1 MDLLSKETDSSSK
14 AEKPTKSFHQAKDF
28 LRNNRKVL
36 ITGVQGSGKTFLAK
50 SLVSDLNKNG
60 RKLESIWI
68 SHYSELQQERSET
81 IEKVDIVV
89 FDGIFYELQMERK
102 LKDTIKNLKK
112 IIDNFE
118 KPYIILTSPSYIWQ
132 NNASINELNALKA
145 RFSDVQLDLDKRD
158 ESEKRCI
165 LKSLMK
171 RCNVTEKEAGRLC
184 KLEGRLLKY
193 DSLCIG
199 FPALMSWVCKQSSE
213 ESVENILRDPLR
225 SISYKVASLKES
237 SKLEEKGKYLILAY
251 MSLKNGKMNINDVDK
266 GLFDIL
272 QEKYAKGFEFVNLR
286 KYAKSMEGYYLIE
299 IKNCCYEIDLNIM
312 KKIVL
317 VSVARIDAVFF
328 QEHYKI
334 DYREYVI
341 PRHDC
346 PSDMYTVYKECFTTV

>member
-89 FDGIFYELQMERK
+89 FDGIFYEIQMERK
-102 LKDTIKNLKK
+102 LRDTIKYLKK
-112 IIDNFE
+112 IIDNIE

-132 NNASINELNALKA
+132 NNASINELNELEA
-145 RFSDVQLDLDKRD
+145 RFNDEQVDLDKRN

-171 RCNVTEKEAGRLC
+171 QCNVTEKEAGRLC
-184 KLEGRLLKY
+184 KLEGDLLKY
-193 DSLCIG
+193 DSKCIG
-199 FPALMSWVCKQSSE
+199 FPALISWVCKQSCE
-213 ESVENILRDPLR
+213 ESVENILSDPLR
-225 SISYKVASLKES
+225 SISYKVSSLKES
-237 SKLEEKGKYLILAY
+237 PELEERGKYMILAY
-251 MSLKNGKMNINDVDK
+251 MSFKNGKMNINDVDK

-272 QEKYAKGFEFVNLR
+272 QKKYAPEFEYVNLR
-286 KYAKSMEGYYLIE
+286 EYARRMEGYYLRKD
-299 IKNCCYEIDLNIM
+299 KNCCYELDLNIM

-317 VSVARIDAVFF
+317 VSAAKDDSVFF
-328 QEHYKI
+328 QKYYKI
-334 DYREYVI
+334 DYLEYVI
-341 PRHDC
+341 PKSSC
-346 PSDMYTVYKECFTTV
+346 PPDIDTLYVECFTTV